1 MNNTESSTPEQLM
14 YFIET
19 LEKALSKTTGRE
31 IVAKK
36 EFLPMQPGDVYA
48 TFADTEPL
56 EKAFG
61 FKPSTSIEDGLQRFA
76 DWYCE
81 YYDVK

>member
-1 MNNTESSTPEQLM
+1 M

-19 LEKALSKTTGRE
+19 LEKTLSKATGRE

-61 FKPSTSIEDGLQRFA
+61 FKPSTSIEDGLQKFA

>member
-1 MNNTESSTPEQLM
+1 MSILTPAVTPEQLM

-19 LEKALSKTTGRE
+19 LEKALSKANGRE

-48 TFADTEPL
+48 TFADTKHL
-56 EKAFG
+56 E
-61 FKPSTSIEDGLQRFA
+61 
-76 DWYCE
+76 
-81 YYDVK
+81 